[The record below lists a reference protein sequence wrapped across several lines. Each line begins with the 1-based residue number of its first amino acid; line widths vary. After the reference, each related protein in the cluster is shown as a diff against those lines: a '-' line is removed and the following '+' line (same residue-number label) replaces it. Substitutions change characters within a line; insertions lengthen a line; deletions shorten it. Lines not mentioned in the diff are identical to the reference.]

1 MRVLSKLAT
10 QRYEHPLAYRLLFY
24 ILLCSSIF
32 TVLATALQLF
42 FDYKRDISFIEERMV
57 QIETS
62 YLTSLTNSVW
72 MIDPKAVKL
81 QLQGILSLPDIEY
94 LEIKSSNPYEHYT
107 AGEQPSGYA
116 TIKRSFPMHYTSEG
130 QTYYFATLEVTVSL
144 EGVYQRLFDKTL
156 IILATQAIK
165 TFLVSLFI
173 LFIVQYLITRHLGKM
188 ASYARQLD
196 LEHLHVPLNLTR
208 KNKNRKDELEQVV
221 NAINDMRE
229 TLIEDIRKRKE
240 AEETKQK
247 LQLENEHLKTELEV
261 TRRLQQ
267 MILPKEQELSE
278 IPNLAIAGFMESAD
292 EVGGDYYDVLQQNDR
307 FLIGIGD
314 VTGHG
319 LESGMLM
326 LMAQAGIRT
335 LWEHEETDMV
345 KFFNSLNRM
354 LYKNAQERLEVDKN
368 LTLSLLEY
376 QPTPTGGVLRISG
389 RHEDILIVR
398 AGQLERINTGDLGF
412 QVGFVDDIAELVKQI
427 EVPLTA
433 GDVVVLYTDGITEA
447 ENPQRQEYGIKRLS
461 EVVVQ
466 NWQRPVK
473 EIRQAVIADVRQHI
487 GQQKVFDDMTLVVL
501 KQTKTT

>member
-32 TVLATALQLF
+32 TILATALQLF
-42 FDYKRDISFIEERMV
+42 FDYKRDVSFIEERMV

-72 MIDPKAVKL
+72 MIDPKAVEL
-81 QLQGILSLPDIEY
+81 QLQGILSLPDIKY
-94 LEIKSSNPYEHYT
+94 LEIKSSDPYEHYT
-107 AGEQPSGYA
+107 AGKQPSKYTA
-116 TIKRSFPMHYTSEG
+116 TIKRSFPMRYTIEG
-130 QTYYFATLEVTVSL
+130 ETYHLTTLEVIASL
-144 EGVYQRLFDKTL
+144 EGVYQRLIDKTL
-156 IILATQAIK
+156 VILVTQAIK

-278 IPNLAIAGFMESAD
+278 VPNLAIAGFMESAD

-335 LWEHEETDMV
+335 LWEHEEIEIV
-345 KFFNSLNRM
+345 NFFNSLNRM

-389 RHEDILIVR
+389 RHEDILLVR

-427 EVPLTA
+427 EVPLTV

-447 ENPQRQEYGIKRLS
+447 ENLERQEYGIKRLS
-461 EVVVQ
+461 EVVIQ
-466 NWQRPVK
+466 NWQGSVK

-501 KQTKTT
+501 KPT